1 MVLLC
6 VFLSLSLFVVHDLVK
21 LSLSL
26 FFFSC
31 CATVCG
37 ELKMNIKYFTC
48 ARAWV
53 SGGQFNI
60 PRGTKKKT
68 EKRSTNDT
76 N

>member
-1 MVLLC
+1 MKKICDGTIVY

-37 ELKMNIKYFTC
+37 ELKMNITWSAYF
-48 ARAWV
+48 
-53 SGGQFNI
+53 
-60 PRGTKKKT
+60 
-68 EKRSTNDT
+68 EKNSAFF
-76 N
+76 